1 MDKLI
6 NVMILALI
14 GCVLVIMGLIG
25 LFLAPQKEPKSM
37 TIYECLETMGD
48 YTLCERK
55 IINGRQ

>member
-1 MDKLI
+1 
-6 NVMILALI
+6 MILALI